1 MGIREKSYY
10 YTLQVR
16 NGDQTVVRNR
26 KIELI
31 KADMWIE
38 RLAELDEQEQRSGL
52 KAQEVL
58 AQCKASGRVSGYIFW
73 KREIRNN
80 FESK

>member
-1 MGIREKSYY
+1 MGIREKSCY

-16 NGDQTVVRNR
+16 NWDQTVVRDR
-26 KIELI
+26 KIERI
-31 KADMWIE
+31 KADMWLE

-52 KAQEVL
+52 TEQKVL

-73 KREIRNN
+73 EREIRNN